1 MASQY
6 RRCAGRWS
14 GTSGTPIRSPSA
26 SNDPLAATFQDY
38 DWADEVLHSRIG
50 REWYVNA
57 DFGGDAKAANAYG
70 DACWNKVYLD
80 WQSYR
85 TRGLTQH
92 RNWWPDLYR
101 EACRLR
107 GVEPDVHVPAFH
119 ETYEK
124 TRADL
129 KDVAA
134 SG

>member
-1 MASQY
+1 MLYFIEQGLMPRTGKRYEWEVAV
-6 RRCAGRWS
+6 AGQN
-14 GTSGTPIRSPSA
+14 A
-26 SNDPLAATFQDY
+26 LAATFQDY

-57 DFGGDAKAANAYG
+57 DFGGDAKAAGAYG
-70 DACWNKVYLD
+70 DACWNKVFLD
-80 WQSYR
+80 WNQYR
-85 TRGLTQH
+85 QRGLTQH

-101 EACRLR
+101 EACRIR
-107 GVEPDVHVPAFH
+107 GTEPDAHVLSFC

-129 KDVAA
+129 KDVAG